1 MAFEIAL
8 AQPVTSDTIPSS
20 ADVLAAA
27 KAIFPD
33 TVQWKSGKKY
43 IDGLVQTYS
52 AKINGATWFA
62 RTSFHGAE
70 DGSFDDFW
78 GGLGVDHAVHEAE
91 YIPDIDKATLL
102 REIEPSTSEVWSLHY
117 QFGPLVSPRTFTILL
132 VTAVEK
138 VEGTERRQGYVIS
151 VPFTTDGDSEL
162 AAKEEPG
169 VKGRYAA
176 VERLTELD
184 DGTIEWR
191 MATTSSP
198 GGLIPDFLATPAIPK
213 AIAQDV
219 KHFLAWLKKK
229 EGTTS

>member
-1 MAFEIAL
+1 MTFEIAL
-8 AQPVTSDTIPSS
+8 AKPVTPDTIPPS
-20 ADVLAAA
+20 ADVVAAA

-33 TVQWKSGKKY
+33 TVQWKAGKKY
-43 IDGLVQTYS
+43 VDDLVQTYS

-62 RTSFHGAE
+62 RTSFHGPE
-70 DGSFDDFW
+70 DGSFDEFW
-78 GGLGVDHAVHEAE
+78 NGLGVDHATHEAE
-91 YIPDIDKATLL
+91 YVPDIDKATLL
-102 REIEPSTSEVWSLHY
+102 KEIEPSTSEVWSLHY
-117 QFGPLVSPRTFTILL
+117 QFGALVSPRTFTVLL
-132 VTAVEK
+132 VTALEK

-151 VPFTTDGDSEL
+151 VPFTTAGDAEL

-176 VERLTELD
+176 VERLTELG
-184 DGTIEWR
+184 DGTLEWR

-219 KHFLAWLKKK
+219 KHFLKWLKKK
-229 EGTTS
+229 EGPTS